1 MQQEKLK
8 PVVDILNAISD
19 LIEIQYSRFYQSK
32 SNKNAMETMTR
43 SNLFESRIMLMFFLY
58 DAVQEL
64 RDQKPNFC
72 NRKL

>member
-32 SNKNAMETMTR
+32 SNKNAMETMTDVYKRQLMAR
-43 SNLFESRIMLMFFLY
+43 SGR
-58 DAVQEL
+58 
-64 RDQKPNFC
+64 
-72 NRKL
+72 